1 MLTFLYVLQV
11 LLTYFLHVTLAD
23 LFSTRY
29 TCWHRTGQRTRWGM
43 LQDGWNSAIR
53 YLKNNFS
60 DGFRQDSLDLF
71 LGEW

>member
-29 TCWHRTGQRTRWGM
+29 TCWHRTGQRTRSY
-43 LQDGWNSAIR
+43 QIS
-53 YLKNNFS
+53 
-60 DGFRQDSLDLF
+60 
-71 LGEW
+71 EE